1 MKKKVKLIIE
11 YYIVQEEDETEQ
23 EFEDMIQDFMSG
35 SSKSESGVDIDEFF
49 DNVIRED
56 QK

>member
-1 MKKKVKLIIE
+1 MKKKVKLIVE